1 MHEIRKPYRALFQ
14 KKSRTTFY
22 DSKNTAKK
30 GISDPVCHK
39 HKNMPLNSVFFR
51 NMIFVFLCIQ
61 NMCGKQNNT
70 YIFNSIYILT

>member
-1 MHEIRKPYRALFQ
+1 MKYKNLTEHKNKKNHELHSMIAKTRQ
-14 KKSRTTFY
+14 KRVYQTH
-22 DSKNTAKK
+22 
-30 GISDPVCHK
+30 VCHK

-70 YIFNSIYILT
+70 YIFNSIYMY